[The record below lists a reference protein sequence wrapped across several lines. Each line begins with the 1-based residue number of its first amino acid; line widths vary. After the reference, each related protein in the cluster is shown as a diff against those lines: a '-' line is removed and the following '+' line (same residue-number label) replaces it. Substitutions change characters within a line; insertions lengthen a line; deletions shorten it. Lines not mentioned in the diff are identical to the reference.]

1 MKISQEYN
9 YDEHELFKK
18 LVELEKEGHGDR
30 DRRKRGELNR
40 EETAIHHV
48 NCYKEVK

>member
-9 YDEHELFKK
+9 YDEHQLFKK

-30 DRRKRGELNR
+30 DRRKTELNK
-40 EETAIHHV
+40 EKVVIHRV
-48 NCYKEVK
+48 NCFKEVK